1 MFYTSPLNFDEGW
14 LGELRRDSDIF
25 MRQLRKSKLSKMD
38 SYSAVFNP
46 ETELIQYLIGISY
59 FTELCK

>member
-1 MFYTSPLNFDEGW
+1 MFYTSSLNFDKGW
-14 LGELRRDSDIF
+14 LGELRRNSDIF
-25 MRQLRKSKLSKMD
+25 MTQKLSKLD